1 MSRIFFKKYKIVKIP
16 KNIILCP
23 QLLFFLKELKKSKK
37 LLQFLQKCDNIK
49 GYENYVIQIRFA
61 IICFGGVD
69 NMLTAWEWIISILLM
84 VVAIVMII
92 IVLFQQSD
100 DEGLSGAIGGS
111 SSAYDSYL
119 GKNESRTTSAKLARF
134 TKMLAAVF
142 FVFVMVLD
150 IIILVNK

>member
-1 MSRIFFKKYKIVKIP
+1 
-16 KNIILCP
+16 
-23 QLLFFLKELKKSKK
+23 
-37 LLQFLQKCDNIK
+37 
-49 GYENYVIQIRFA
+49 
-61 IICFGGVD
+61 
-69 NMLTAWEWIISILLM
+69 MLTTWEWIISILLM

-100 DEGLSGAIGGS
+100 DDGLSSAIGGS

-119 GKNESRTTSAKLARF
+119 GKNESRTTSAKLAKF

-150 IIILVNK
+150 IIINVREQFFVGSYARQFALFRIFFFIRESFKQEGFLC

>member
-1 MSRIFFKKYKIVKIP
+1 MKMSSVFFIIFKYFCLSQ
-16 KNIILCP
+16 NN
-23 QLLFFLKELKKSKK
+23 SKK
-37 LLQFLQKCDNIK
+37 LLQFRQIHDKIY
-49 GYENYVIQIRFA
+49 GYVNRQINAQPKRFA
-61 IICFGGVD
+61 IIMLWRCRP
-69 NMLTAWEWIISILLM
+69 MLTTWEWIISILLM

-100 DEGLSGAIGGS
+100 DDGLSGAIGGS

-119 GKNESRTTSAKLARF
+119 GKNESRTTSAKLAKF

-150 IIILVNK
+150 IIILIGK